1 MVAWRDMVCAMAV
14 GEMSKMGC
22 FEEEFI
28 TYGCAFWQEGRIKYL
43 VTGKGESMEDFLV
56 ECALK
61 DWYPTP
67 VQVRLDRS
75 LVAAGEREEIRQN
88 YKLDMVRDLR
98 RMYDR
103 AFFDAMAA
111 IAQVPANDNAY
122 PLLME
127 MQEELDGRFDDTAL
141 RLYEDLTRLAL
152 KRKVLSREAYLEI
165 AAWLADTRSQ
175 MADDAVVK
183 EQNSRTFAGFASL
196 QPDGRLKY
204 YVNAQPQTVQER
216 QREEAAKGLLVTP
229 VLQKTYWFKTENML
243 MAKRQE
249 FEALLKSCINES
261 YMSRLQA
268 IHKLPTELAAD
279 VYQDALQRLQAVSTP
294 EAVEAFKTY
303 GRLWG
308 VEA

>member
-1 MVAWRDMVCAMAV
+1 MVALRDMVCTMAV

-67 VQVRLDRS
+67 VHVRLDRS

-88 YKLDMVRDLR
+88 YKLETVRDLR

-103 AFFDAMAA
+103 AFFDAMAE
-111 IAQVPANDNAY
+111 IAQAPANDNAY

-127 MQEELDGRFDDTAL
+127 IQEELDGRFDDTEL
-141 RLYEDLTRLAL
+141 RLYEDLARLAL
-152 KRKVLSREAYLEI
+152 RRKVLRRGSYLEI

-216 QREEAAKGLLVTP
+216 QREEAAKGQLVTP
-229 VLQKTYWFKTENML
+229 VLQKTYWFKTENL
-243 MAKRQE
+243 LVAKRQE
-249 FEALLKSCINES
+249 FEALLKSRVNET
-261 YMSRLQA
+261 YMARLQT
-268 IHKLPTELAAD
+268 IHQLPTDLAPD
-279 VYQDALQRLQAVSTP
+279 VYQKALAHLQEVSTP
-294 EAVEAFKTY
+294 EAVEAFRSY

-308 VEA
+308 AEA